1 MKETVKW
8 NLCLRPRK
16 VMKDCPGK
24 LRVVISQKGFSYS
37 PEGQLHVKPPTSK
50 LTHSPPFL
58 QTPGTQRPERASTS
72 QFSPTEDCQKFVNLY

>member
-1 MKETVKW
+1 MKDTVKW
-8 NLCLRPRK
+8 NLCLRPLK

-37 PEGQLHVKPPTSK
+37 PEGQLHVKPPTSR

-72 QFSPTEDCQKFVNLY
+72 QFSPTGDCEKFVNL